1 MPGAWCR
8 SIRLRRDT
16 WVFPF
21 HPCETQDKPLSF
33 SVLLFPFLP
42 KEGSSLFHWTASDL
56 KVFIQLRTF
65 GLTSI
70 VLVTQFCLT
79 LCDPVD
85 CTLPGSSVHGVLQA

>member
-1 MPGAWCR
+1 MGMPGAWCR
-8 SIRLRRDT
+8 SIRLRMDT

-65 GLTSI
+65 GLKSI
-70 VLVTQFCLT
+70 VLVTQF
-79 LCDPVD
+79 
-85 CTLPGSSVHGVLQA
+85 